1 MIPLLHQIRL
11 LNLRSMR
18 VRSTRYMLSIF
29 GIVLGVAVILAITVT
44 NQAALTSIVKLF
56 ANTSGRSNL
65 IVSSANMDG
74 KGFSER
80 ILRLTSSNPS
90 VAVAAPI
97 LQADTVTQDDVP
109 PDQLGLGLLGMSAG
123 GLRLHG
129 IIPEVD
135 RQVRDYHLSKGT
147 FLGDDPNKREIVL
160 VEDYAEEKE
169 VDVGDW
175 FFILTPNGFERL
187 KIIGL
192 MVRDGPGLTNNGSF
206 GVVPLGTLQEL
217 FNRSSRIDQ
226 IDIVTTDLN
235 PTVDEIEAL
244 QSDLQSRLGE
254 DVSVTFPASQGDRM
268 TRMLQN
274 YQIGLN
280 FMSGIALFVG
290 AFLIYNAF
298 AMTVVERTRE
308 FGMLRTIGMGRN
320 QVTGLVFL
328 EAGLLGVIGAF
339 LGVLMGI
346 LLTQGLANLT
356 SSILNQDLGRIDI
369 SPNVVI
375 TSAMIGIVVTF
386 LAACI
391 PALQAGRIS
400 PMEALRIR
408 GKTDQS
414 LLIRQGWKIGLV
426 LLVGS
431 TILLIANPFPY
442 DVQFRLGSMMVFGLF
457 SGVALLIPVTVTT
470 WERFT
475 RPLVKIIY
483 GSIGSLGSRNIR
495 RSRQR
500 TMLTVGALM
509 VGVAMVIMTKGM
521 TESFASDLKVWIK
534 SYLGGDIYVS
544 SPIPLRNNMADRLKS
559 VGDVTAVAAIRYFDV
574 KLILPDG
581 KDEKISFMA
590 FDPTAYTKVTNFVFS
605 DPKTN
610 SEEVMQQLEQG
621 KTVLISSVISEKYGF
636 EPGEI
641 IQLRTRRGVQ
651 DFKVTAEV
659 VDFYNQ
665 GQVIQGSWDIMRRYF
680 SINDANTYLV
690 KVNQDASIPIVQERI
705 DQLYGKRYQLI
716 LESNQSIRK
725 RVLNLMDQ
733 AFSLFDVMSLIAI
746 VVGGLGI
753 VNTLT
758 MSVMERLQEIGMLRA
773 IGMTRAQITRMILAE
788 AGIIGFIGGILGLIT
803 GVILARILFIGM
815 TTMSGY
821 QLTFILPISGVL
833 ISLVAAFMIS
843 QLAALL
849 PARRAAG
856 VRILE
861 AVQYE

>member
-1 MIPLLHQIRL
+1 
-11 LNLRSMR
+11 
-18 VRSTRYMLSIF
+18 
-29 GIVLGVAVILAITVT
+29 
-44 NQAALTSIVKLF
+44 
-56 ANTSGRSNL
+56 
-65 IVSSANMDG
+65 
-74 KGFSER
+74 
-80 ILRLTSSNPS
+80 
-90 VAVAAPI
+90 
-97 LQADTVTQDDVP
+97 
-109 PDQLGLGLLGMSAG
+109 
-123 GLRLHG
+123 
-129 IIPEVD
+129 
-135 RQVRDYHLSKGT
+135 
-147 FLGDDPNKREIVL
+147 
-160 VEDYAEEKE
+160 
-169 VDVGDW
+169 
-175 FFILTPNGFERL
+175 
-187 KIIGL
+187 
-192 MVRDGPGLTNNGSF
+192 
-206 GVVPLGTLQEL
+206 
-217 FNRSSRIDQ
+217 
-226 IDIVTTDLN
+226 
-235 PTVDEIEAL
+235 
-244 QSDLQSRLGE
+244 
-254 DVSVTFPASQGDRM
+254 
-268 TRMLQN
+268 
-274 YQIGLN
+274 
-280 FMSGIALFVG
+280 
-290 AFLIYNAF
+290 
-298 AMTVVERTRE
+298 
-308 FGMLRTIGMGRN
+308 
-320 QVTGLVFL
+320 
-328 EAGLLGVIGAF
+328 
-339 LGVLMGI
+339 
-346 LLTQGLANLT
+346 
-356 SSILNQDLGRIDI
+356 
-369 SPNVVI
+369 
-375 TSAMIGIVVTF
+375 
-386 LAACI
+386 
-391 PALQAGRIS
+391 
-400 PMEALRIR
+400 
-408 GKTDQS
+408 
-414 LLIRQGWKIGLV
+414 
-426 LLVGS
+426 
-431 TILLIANPFPY
+431 
-442 DVQFRLGSMMVFGLF
+442 
-457 SGVALLIPVTVTT
+457 
-470 WERFT
+470 
-475 RPLVKIIY
+475 
-483 GSIGSLGSRNIR
+483 
-495 RSRQR
+495 
-500 TMLTVGALM
+500 
-509 VGVAMVIMTKGM
+509 
-521 TESFASDLKVWIK
+521 
-534 SYLGGDIYVS
+534 
-544 SPIPLRNNMADRLKS
+544 MADRLKS

>member
-1 MIPLLHQIRL
+1 LIPLLHQIRL

-18 VRSTRYMLSIF
+18 ERSTRYMLSIF

-328 EAGLLGVIGAF
+328 EAGLLGMIGAF

-356 SSILNQDLGRIDI
+356 SSILNQDLGKIDI

-414 LLIRQGWKIGLV
+414 LLIRQGWKIGLF

-509 VGVAMVIMTKGM
+509 VGVAMVIIVRIGL
-521 TESFASDLKVWIK
+521 ESMDK
-534 SYLGGDIYVS
+534 
-544 SPIPLRNNMADRLKS
+544 
-559 VGDVTAVAAIRYFDV
+559 
-574 KLILPDG
+574 IL
-581 KDEKISFMA
+581 
-590 FDPTAYTKVTNFVFS
+590 
-605 DPKTN
+605 
-610 SEEVMQQLEQG
+610 
-621 KTVLISSVISEKYGF
+621 
-636 EPGEI
+636 
-641 IQLRTRRGVQ
+641 
-651 DFKVTAEV
+651 
-659 VDFYNQ
+659 
-665 GQVIQGSWDIMRRYF
+665 SWRRY
-680 SINDANTYLV
+680 
-690 KVNQDASIPIVQERI
+690 
-705 DQLYGKRYQLI
+705 
-716 LESNQSIRK
+716 
-725 RVLNLMDQ
+725 
-733 AFSLFDVMSLIAI
+733 
-746 VVGGLGI
+746 
-753 VNTLT
+753 
-758 MSVMERLQEIGMLRA
+758 LR
-773 IGMTRAQITRMILAE
+773 
-788 AGIIGFIGGILGLIT
+788 
-803 GVILARILFIGM
+803 
-815 TTMSGY
+815 
-821 QLTFILPISGVL
+821 QLTDPF
-833 ISLVAAFMIS
+833 AK
-843 QLAALL
+843 
-849 PARRAAG
+849 
-856 VRILE
+856 
-861 AVQYE
+861 

>member
-1 MIPLLHQIRL
+1 LISLLYQIRL

-18 VRSTRYMLSIF
+18 VRSTRYLLSMF

-44 NQAALTSIVKLF
+44 NQAALASIVKLF

-65 IVSSANMDG
+65 VITSANMDG
-74 KGFSER
+74 TGFPDR
-80 ILRLTSSNPS
+80 ILRLVSDHPGI
-90 VAVAAPI
+90 VAAAPI
-97 LQADTVTQDDVP
+97 LQADTVSKDDVP

-123 GLRLHG
+123 GLRLQG

-135 RQVRDYHLSKGT
+135 SRVRDYRVTKGT
-147 FLGDDPNKREIVL
+147 FLSDESNKREIIL
-160 VEDYAEEKE
+160 VEDYAKEKKA
-169 VDVGDW
+169 DIGDW
-175 FFILTPNGFERL
+175 FYILTPNGFERL
-187 KIIGL
+187 KIVGL
-192 MVRDGPGLTNNGSF
+192 ISREGPGLTNNGSF
-206 GVVPLGTLQEL
+206 GVLPLGTLQEL
-217 FNRSSRIDQ
+217 FNRNGRLDQ
-226 IDIVTTDLN
+226 IDIITTDLN
-235 PTVDEIEAL
+235 PTAKDLELL
-244 QSDLQSRLGE
+244 QNELQNRLGE
-254 DVSVTFPASQGDRM
+254 EVSVTFPASQGDRM

-290 AFLIYNAF
+290 AFLIYNSF

-320 QVTGLVFL
+320 QVTSLIFF

-339 LGVLMGI
+339 LGVVMGV
-346 LLTQGLANLT
+346 LLAQGLANLT

-369 SPNVVI
+369 PPNVVV
-375 TSAMIGIVVTF
+375 TSAMIGVVVTF

-408 GKTDQS
+408 GRTNQS

-426 LLVGS
+426 LLVVS
-431 TILLIANPFPY
+431 IILLIANPFPY
-442 DVQFRLGSMMVFGLF
+442 DVQFRLGSMTVFGLF

-483 GSIGSLGSRNIR
+483 GSIGSLGSRNIQ

-500 TMLTVGALM
+500 TTLTVGALM

-544 SPIPLRNNMADRLKS
+544 SPIPLRSNMADRLKS
-559 VGDVTAVAAIRYFDV
+559 VEGVTDVAPIRYFDV
-574 KLILPDG
+574 KLVLQDG

-590 FDPTAYTKVTNFVFS
+590 LDPVAYTKVTNFVFS

-610 SEEVMQQLEQG
+610 PEEVVQQLEQG
-621 KTVLISSVISEKYGF
+621 KTVLISSVISEKFGF
-636 EPGEI
+636 EPGDS

-651 DFKVTAEV
+651 DFKIAAVV

-680 SINDANTYLV
+680 RINDASTYLV
-690 KVNQDASIPIVQERI
+690 KVNQNSSVSSVQERI

-716 LESNQSIRK
+716 LESNLSIRK

-788 AGIIGFIGGILGLIT
+788 AGEIGIIGGILGLIT

-821 QLTFILPISGVL
+821 QLTFILPFGGVL
-833 ISLVAAFMIS
+833 LSIVAAFLIS

-856 VRILE
+856 VKILE